1 MARTIKGLDSLLI
14 KMEGLDNAIKQEV
27 EKEMNKALL
36 PVKVEAISIAPF
48 DTGALSRSITIR
60 TEITDTS
67 IIGKVGAY
75 IHYAKY
81 LEFGTSKMEAQPFL
95 KPAFDT
101 HKMEVAEDIKRR
113 IQKVIR
119 EKVGE

>member
-1 MARTIKGLDSLLI
+1 MASTIRGLGNLII
-14 KMEGLDNAIKQEV
+14 KMNTLETELKKEV
-27 EKEMNKALL
+27 EKEMNQALL

-60 TEITDTS
+60 TEITDTA

-81 LEFGTSKMEAQPFL
+81 LEFGTSKMKAQPFL

-119 EKVGE
+119 KAGK

>member
-1 MARTIKGLDSLLI
+1 MASTIRGLGNLII
-14 KMEGLDNAIKQEV
+14 KMNTLETELKKEV
-27 EKEMNKALL
+27 EKEMNQALL
-36 PVKVEAISIAPF
+36 PVKVEAVSIAPF

-60 TEITDTS
+60 TEITDTA

-81 LEFGTSKMEAQPFL
+81 LEFGTSKMKAQPFL

-119 EKVGE
+119 KAGK